1 MDILVIIQIV
11 LLPIIISIISNYGIW
26 AFPYK
31 KWKPNISIGD
41 VYTKIKKVDK
51 TIIKEDKTTGE
62 EKELR
67 IEEKEVRIKFEMVN
81 TTKRNAYRIDVY
93 FEFMDKSD
101 VVQYVR
107 AEQRPFLEGGKNL
120 LIDSPFKYD
129 GIKVDNI
136 EKVNINVA
144 YQNKFGA
151 IFSTCKQKKLDIK

>member
-1 MDILVIIQIV
+1 MELVTIIQIV

-31 KWKPNISIGD
+31 KWKPNISIQGVD
-41 VYTKIKKVDK
+41 TKIKKVEK
-51 TIIKEDKTTGE
+51 PIIKEDKTTGK

-67 IEEKEVRIKFEMVN
+67 IEEKELKIKVELVN

-93 FEFMDKSD
+93 FEFMDKND
-101 VVQYVR
+101 EIQYVR
-107 AEQRPFLEGGKNL
+107 AEQRPFLGGGKNL
-120 LIDSPFKYD
+120 IIDPPIKYD
-129 GIKVDNI
+129 GIKDNNI

-151 IFSTCKQKKLDIK
+151 IFSTNKKKKLDIK